1 MEATNATA
9 VFIPTDDG
17 SLPCKPEELRQL
29 LAERRQFELD
39 QYYDHIQPHTFDTRF
54 VAFSLEEAKA
64 WREYNRGAA
73 ELSKEEEGLLAG
85 LKARL
90 EEAIQVFVERGNA
103 AFVRLSTRSPK
114 DAVDKDEEALRPL
127 LVEALLQQQQRSRK
141 ASLDELDAN
150 DCLIAL
156 RKAFFQ
162 RMRVTSAD
170 QVFQLMMYSN
180 RTVSDMKRAIDHA
193 DKIEW
198 NLGLIVREF
207 VAIDIEGE
215 LRAFVHNKQ
224 LNALSQYFADCYF
237 AGLHEHK
244 DEVQER
250 VLQFFEQVKED
261 IPFDSY
267 NIDFAVSKDRV
278 YILELKYGCAL
289 SLSCSLARSLS
300 LSLLPFLR
308 FNLLVSKS
316 PFSESTGG
324 ALFDW
329 KKDRN
334 VLEEGPFEFRT
345 VPEENACKN
354 LMQPWKGLVDRAI
367 HHHLHSTEENVLVD
381 EPKRNNNHP
390 DSRCVLQ

>member
-1 MEATNATA
+1 MDEATNATA
-9 VFIPTDDG
+9 VFVPTDDG

-39 QYYDHIQPHTFDTRF
+39 QYYDHIQPHTFETRF

-90 EEAIQVFVERGNA
+90 EEAIQLFVERGNA

-127 LVEALLQQQQRSRK
+127 LVEALLQQQQSCRK

-215 LRAFVHNKQ
+215 LRAFVHNKK

-237 AGLHEHK
+237 ADLHEHK

-278 YILELKYGCAL
+278 YILEL
-289 SLSCSLARSLS
+289 
-300 LSLLPFLR
+300 
-308 FNLLVSKS
+308 N

-334 VLEEGPFEFRT
+334 VLDEGPFEFRT
-345 VPEENACKN
+345 VPAENACKN

-367 HHHLHSTEENVLVD
+367 RHHLHSKEENGLVD
-381 EPKRNNNHP
+381 ESKCNNNHRP
-390 DSRCVLQ
+390 DSRCMLQ